1 MALNSQDLLVDSSP
15 AHAQIVS
22 KPPTLHM
29 RWSGEW
35 FALAFGDLCLRF
47 VGDLAFAYSSRFQ
60 RIGICSGDPVV
71 IIVHSLVGVPLSF
84 CWRAS
89 GTLVLP
95 AAAHALV
102 DAYRNTVL

>member
-60 RIGICSGDPVV
+60 RIGICSGDPGCD
-71 IIVHSLVGVPLSF
+71 HCSQFSRSASF
-84 CWRAS
+84 LLLAS
-89 GTLVLP
+89 QRYASFASRGTCSG
-95 AAAHALV
+95 
-102 DAYRNTVL
+102 